1 MPNNLIYQN
10 VKVPHRSGHYLGHHF
25 LYTAGIGEMVPVLC
39 QPLAPNSRISLKTLL
54 SASLAPLASDCFLHA
69 AMRLESFFIPL
80 RFLYGGY
87 EAWVTRD
94 VVYPSGSSNYSQRLG
109 VKLPRLRLTG
119 SQFKANCKPGSLA
132 DFLGVR
138 VDSVDL
144 PYINDSD
151 IVYLN
156 VFPFLAYRYVWDCWY
171 RRADCQLPFFR
182 RPPRGSSVATD
193 NFKYLPFI
201 TIEGSSAND
210 YNVFDVYN
218 ATVLS
223 TIQRNFPIDYFTSAM
238 VSPQLGDEESVAVVP
253 DSGDGHITIA
263 ALRASNALQVWRERL
278 GLSGPRLVDFVRSQ
292 YGADLSDGN
301 GRRPMYLGSGTVEF
315 YTKGVDQAFNDTS
328 ASITANN
335 PFTSIGA
342 RYGQPMSNGELRLV
356 DDFTADEPGYLMVL
370 ATAVPKVL
378 YSSGIERYMLHYTK
392 NGCETDL
399 ANAILQCVGNQEV
412 KMAEI
417 SANAVVEPTTPPGT
431 NPTINSVF
439 GYQQRYIEY
448 MQRNDRVSG
457 LFREGESLQHF
468 VSQRYIG
475 TPSTGTPGSS
485 GTTINDAFLRIP
497 KNYLDGVSAVGSNI
511 STYGVMC
518 DMFFDFGVS
527 QPLYDS
533 SIPSLVNPAEEH
545 GEDIMVMRGGKRII

>member
-1 MPNNLIYQN
+1 MNNLIYQS

-25 LYTAGIGEMVPVLC
+25 IYTAGIGEIIPVLC
-39 QPLAPNSRISLKTLL
+39 QPLIPNSRVSLKTLL

-69 AMRLESFFIPL
+69 SMRLEAFFVPM

-87 EAWVTRD
+87 EKWVTRD
-94 VVYPSGSSNYSQRLG
+94 VVYPTTNMAYSSRLG
-109 VKLPRLRLTG
+109 VKFPRMKLTG
-119 SQFKANCKPGSLA
+119 AQFKTYCAPGTLS
-132 DFLGVR
+132 DYLGVR
-138 VDSVDL
+138 VDVIDL
-144 PYINDSD
+144 PYINDND
-151 IVYLN
+151 VVFLN
-156 VFPFLAYRYVWDCWY
+156 IFPYLAYRYVWDTWY
-171 RRADCQLPFFR
+171 RRADVQVPFFR
-182 RPPRGSSVATD
+182 CPAGGTAVNTYIT
-193 NFKYLPFI
+193 NNLPFI
-201 TIEGSSAND
+201 ILHGSNAND
-210 YNVFDVYN
+210 YSAFDFNV
-218 ATVLS
+218 ATSLLS
-223 TIQRNFPIDYFTSAM
+223 TIQRNFPIDYFTSAL
-238 VSPQLGDEESVAVVP
+238 VSPQLGSEETVAVVP
-253 DSGDGHITIA
+253 DSGDGHITIS

-301 GRRPMYLGSGTVEF
+301 GRRPMYLGSGSVEF

-328 ASITANN
+328 SSIIANN
-335 PFTSIGA
+335 PFQSVGA
-342 RYGQPMSNGELRLV
+342 RYGQPLSNGELSLV
-356 DDFTADEPGYLMVL
+356 DDFTADEPGYLMVM
-370 ATAVPKVL
+370 ATAVPKVM

-392 NGCETDL
+392 NGAETDL
-399 ANAILQCVGNQEV
+399 ANPILQSVGNQEV

-417 SANAVVEPTTPPGT
+417 SANAVVEPTSPPGT

-439 GYQQRYIEY
+439 GYQQRYLEY

-475 TPSTGTPGSS
+475 TPSDGTPGAS

-497 KNYLDGVSAVGSNI
+497 KNYLDGVSAVGSNL

-545 GEDIMVMRGGKRII
+545 GKDIMVMRGGKRII